1 MFFQALVYVAILV
14 IAAWTVWKLII
25 KPILEGNG
33 IQVEEDE
40 DTTIRTS
47 HTKKL
52 DDMKKEFY
60 KKTRSAEAAEE
71 SVMVSVELNNL
82 DERIKDADEKIKDN
96 S

>member
-1 MFFQALVYVAILV
+1 MFFQGLVYVAILL
-14 IAAWTVWKLII
+14 IAAWVLWKLII

-52 DDMKKEFY
+52 DDMKEEFE
-60 KKTRSAEAAEE
+60 KKVKSADAAEE
-71 SVMVSVELNNL
+71 TVIISKGINEL
-82 DERIKDADEKIKDN
+82 DERIKDADNKMKEND
-96 S
+96 